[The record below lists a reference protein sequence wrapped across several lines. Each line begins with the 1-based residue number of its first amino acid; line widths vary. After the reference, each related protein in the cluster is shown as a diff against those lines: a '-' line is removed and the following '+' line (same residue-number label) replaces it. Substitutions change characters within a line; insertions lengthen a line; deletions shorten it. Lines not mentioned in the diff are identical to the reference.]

1 MMDGM
6 ADWTRVS
13 AAEMAREL
21 RARRVTS
28 AELVDAC
35 LARIEEVNP
44 ALNAVVVTCAA
55 RARREARERDAEH
68 ARGESRGPLHG
79 VPMTLKDSHETEGV
93 VSTGGTLGLRRHVP
107 VADSTCVARLRAAGA
122 VLLGK
127 TNTPELTMSF
137 ETDNLVYGRTQNPYA
152 HDRTSGGSSGGAA
165 AIVAAGGAPFDLG
178 SDTGG
183 SIRVPSHC
191 CGIAGLRPTSG
202 RVSRHGHLWPPG
214 GFGDALTTLG
224 PMARRVEDLALV
236 LPLIA
241 GPDGHDPAIV
251 PAPLAA
257 PESVELAKLRIAVH
271 FGNGIVEPTRETR
284 DAVRRAADAL
294 GDAGAKVEE
303 ACPSALARTLEVFM
317 AVIGADGGAQLDALL
332 EQAGTKQISPQ
343 VEGIFGTLRALPP
356 DPRRVWHAAHAWDEF
371 RAEMLGFLA
380 RFDAIV
386 CPVNAKPALPHGAS
400 LLEFAAFTYTM
411 AHNLTGWPAAVVRAG
426 TSPEGLPIGVQLV
439 AGPWREDVALAL
451 AAKVEERSGGW
462 QAARSAARSEL

>member
-1 MMDGM
+1 MMGIVT
-6 ADWTRVS
+6 DWTRAPAS
-13 AAEMAREL
+13 EMAREL
-21 RARRVTS
+21 RARRVS
-28 AELVDAC
+28 SEELVEAC
-35 LARIEEVNP
+35 LARIEKVNP
-44 ALNAVVVTCAA
+44 SLNAVVATCPE
-55 RARREARERDAEH
+55 RARREARERDRES

-79 VPMTLKDSHETEGV
+79 VPMTLKDSHQTEGV
-93 VSTGGTLGLRRHVP
+93 VSSGGTLGLRAHVP
-107 VADSTCVARLRAAGA
+107 ARDSTTTARLRAAGA

-137 ETDNLVYGRTQNPYA
+137 ETDNLVYGRTNNPYA

-183 SIRVPSHC
+183 SIRVPSHF

-214 GFGDALTTLG
+214 GFADALTTLG

-241 GPDGHDPAIV
+241 GPDGRDPAIV

-257 PESVELAKLRIAVH
+257 PGSVDVARLRVAVH
-271 FGNGIVEPTRETR
+271 HGNGIVEPTRETR
-284 DAVRRAADAL
+284 DAVRRAADAIA
-294 GDAGAKVEE
+294 DAGAKVEE
-303 ACPSALARTLEVFM
+303 ACPAALARTLDVFI
-317 AVIGADGGAQLDALL
+317 AVMGADGGAQLEALL
-332 EQAGTKQISPQ
+332 AEAGTRQVSPQ
-343 VEGIFGTLRALPP
+343 VEGLLGTLRAAPP
-356 DPRRVWHAAHAWDEF
+356 DPRRVWNAAHAWDVF
-371 RAEMLGFLA
+371 RAEMLAFLE

-386 CPVNAKPALPHGAS
+386 CPTNAKPALPHGAS
-400 LLEFAAFTYTM
+400 PPELPAFTYTM

-439 AGPWREDVALAL
+439 AAPWREDVALTL
-451 AAKVEERSGGW
+451 AATVETRTGGW
-462 QAARSAARSEL
+462 QATP